1 MNSIVRKAEI
11 RPLQFLVEAFAKVV
25 EKLHFLCDF
34 LIYLFN
40 LFYLFFFF
48 YVHPYRVEGIF

>member
-40 LFYLFFFF
+40 LFYLFFF